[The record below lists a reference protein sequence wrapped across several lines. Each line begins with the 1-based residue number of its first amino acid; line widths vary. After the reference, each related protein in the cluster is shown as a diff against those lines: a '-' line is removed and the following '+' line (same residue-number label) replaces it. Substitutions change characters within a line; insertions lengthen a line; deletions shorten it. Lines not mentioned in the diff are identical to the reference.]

1 MSDKFPK
8 GWKWVKLVEVVE
20 YDISTIKQER
30 LSKLIFEN
38 LAKIDISN
46 SEDDNEN

>member
-1 MSDKFPK
+1 MSDTLPK
-8 GWKWVKLVEVVE
+8 GWNWVKLVEVVE

-38 LAKIDISN
+38 LTKIDMSN
-46 SEDDNEN
+46 SEDNNEN